1 MRLSYF
7 FEDMAKAYRTELEDL
22 QSDSEGK
29 NVLAGRLK
37 EKRTHFASLMPMIEV
52 APEMVAVAFHGAI
65 KFSHPQAMA
74 LLSSTEPDDFPSWE
88 ELAYAVQFEPPAQRL
103 ADIALSERGGEH
115 FLLTTVCL
123 EYLHGRSIGDFDNAA
138 GEIEAG
144 DERGEDGDEGE
155 DIDQDLDAA
164 GADWLEQQGFDRRG

>member
-7 FEDMAKAYRTELEDL
+7 FEDMTKAYRTELEDL

-29 NVLAGRLK
+29 NVLAGRLR
-37 EKRTHFASLMPMIEV
+37 EKRTHFAALMPMIEV
-52 APEMVAVAFHGAI
+52 APEMVAVAFHGAV

-74 LLSSTEPDDFPSWE
+74 LLSSTEPDEFPSWE
-88 ELAYAVQFEPPAQRL
+88 EMAYAVQFDPPAQRL
-103 ADIALSERGGEH
+103 ADIALMERGGAR

-123 EYLHGRSIGDFDNAA
+123 EYLHGKSIGDADDVP
-138 GEIEAG
+138 GDIEAG
-144 DERGEDGDEGE
+144 PERDEDEGE
-155 DIDQDLDAA
+155 DIEQDLDAA

>member
-7 FEDMAKAYRTELEDL
+7 FEDMTKAYRTELEDL

-37 EKRTHFASLMPMIEV
+37 EKRTHFAALMPMIEV
-52 APEMVAVAFHGAI
+52 APEMVAVAFHGAV
-65 KFSHPQAMA
+65 KFSHPEAMA
-74 LLSSTEPDDFPSWE
+74 LLSSIEPDEFPSWE
-88 ELAYAVQFEPPAQRL
+88 EMAHAVQFEPSAQRL
-103 ADIALSERGGEH
+103 ADIALKERGGDR

-123 EYLHGRSIGDFDNAA
+123 EYLHGKSA
-138 GEIEAG
+138 GSSDATHDDVEAG
-144 DERGEDGDEGE
+144 PERGEDEDEDDE
-155 DIDQDLDAA
+155 QDLDQA

>member
-1 MRLSYF
+1 
-7 FEDMAKAYRTELEDL
+7 L

-29 NVLAGRLK
+29 NVLAGRLA
-37 EKRTHFASLMPMIEV
+37 EKRNHFAALMPMIEV
-52 APEMVAVAFHGAI
+52 APEMVAVAFHGAV

-88 ELAYAVQFEPPAQRL
+88 EMAHAVQFEPSARRL
-103 ADIALSERGGEH
+103 ADIALKERGGDR

-123 EYLHGRSIGDFDNAA
+123 EYLHGKSIGDSDDVP
-138 GEIEAG
+138 GDIEAG
-144 DERGEDGDEGE
+144 PERDEDGDEGE
-155 DIDQDLDAA
+155 GEDVEQDLDAA

>member
-74 LLSSTEPDDFPSWE
+74 LLSSTEPDDFPSWDE
-88 ELAYAVQFEPPAQRL
+88 MAHAVQFEPSAQRL
-103 ADIALSERGGEH
+103 ADIALKERGGDR

-123 EYLHGRSIGDFDNAA
+123 EYLHGKSIGDSDDAPDDV
-138 GEIEAG
+138 EAG
-144 DERGEDGDEGE
+144 PERDEDEGE
-155 DIDQDLDAA
+155 GEEIEQDLDAA